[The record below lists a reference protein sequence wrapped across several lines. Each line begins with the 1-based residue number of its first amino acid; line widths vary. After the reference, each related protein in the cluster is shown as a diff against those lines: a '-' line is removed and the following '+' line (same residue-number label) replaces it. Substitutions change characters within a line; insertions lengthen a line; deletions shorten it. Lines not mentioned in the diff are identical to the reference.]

1 MLILLPNIN
10 TMHGKSLAIEEK
22 IYVEFTTGISVLRS
36 SSSEPK
42 QIVGKCSPV
51 CTVYV
56 VVWARGQRISYQTDL
71 VIMCTTTVNQN
82 RWTRKYMIRKIQKTN
97 PNSEI
102 SLYFSKSLEFLIV
115 WGNCPCRP
123 SCLEANKLI
132 LHTLCKPPEPPSFW
146 AISISQQS
154 DRLVKYL

>member
-22 IYVEFTTGISVLRS
+22 NYVEFTTGISVLRS

-42 QIVGKCSPV
+42 QMVGSVRLYVLYMLLFGHEGSAWAIRPIWLS
-51 CTVYV
+51 CTQHLSISID
-56 VVWARGQRISYQTDL
+56 GQVS
-71 VIMCTTTVNQN
+71 
-82 RWTRKYMIRKIQKTN
+82 RWTRKYMIRNVQKTKS
-97 PNSEI
+97 NSDI

-115 WGNCPCRP
+115 WGNSPRRP

-132 LHTLCKPPEPPSFW
+132 LHTLCKPSFW
-146 AISISQQS
+146 AISISQ
-154 DRLVKYL
+154 